1 MKPRVEY
8 SYSILKYVH
17 DVATGEFVNVG
28 VALHCRK
35 DNYFNVSFRT
45 TVGRISEFFPDVK
58 TDAFRLLMKGM
69 NKRFKELRDI
79 YSSPMNFGE
88 KCDSLE
94 DIIRSITPKD
104 DSALVWSKI
113 SVGLSSEPQQTLE
126 KLYARYVTKYDH
138 KKHQPRRTDEDVW
151 RSFKKDL
158 ADRQILNEFKEK
170 VISGNDDEVK
180 FPFAWKNGLWHCIEP
195 LSFDLSAADSIR
207 DKAHKCLGQI
217 TSITD
222 TSENFKLYLLISK
235 PKGKGLDRAFHRA
248 VNILEKMPI
257 PTEIFFEDQKS
268 KLIDQFADQI
278 STHNAIVN

>member
-28 VALHCRK
+28 VALHCPS

-58 TDAFRLLMKGM
+58 SDALRLLMKGL
-69 NKRFKELRDI
+69 NKRFKDLKDI

-88 KCDSLE
+88 KYDSLE
-94 DIIRSITPKD
+94 EIIRSITPKD

-113 SVGLSSEPQQTLE
+113 SVGLSSEPQKTLE
-126 KLYARYVTKYDH
+126 KIYARYVTKYDH
-138 KKHQPRRTDEDVW
+138 KKSLPRRTDDDVW
-151 RSFKKDL
+151 RSFKKEL
-158 ADRQILNEFKEK
+158 ADRQILNVFQEK
-170 VISGNDDEVK
+170 VISGKDDEIK
-180 FPFAWKNGLWHCIEP
+180 FPCAWKNGVWHCIEP
-195 LSFDLSAADSIR
+195 LSFDLSAAESIR

-217 TSITD
+217 ISITD
-222 TSENFKLYLLISK
+222 TSENFKLYLLLSK
-235 PKGKGLDRAFHRA
+235 PTGKGLDRAFDRA
-248 VNILEKMPI
+248 VNLLEKMPI

-268 KLIDQFADQI
+268 NLVDQFAAQI
-278 STHNAIVN
+278 SAHNTITH